1 MSTRWHVSELDVSS
15 DTPARHRAS
24 SPFLP
29 KRNAKAPAGPALA
42 AALAVME
49 PTSAHPLVDATA
61 FALIVPGVRHGL
73 TPFQVS
79 KAQELL
85 ADVMKHEINAYSP
98 NSARS
103 IRADWRHWMA
113 FCVQHDRVCLP
124 VAFDDLAY
132 FLKALVAAGYKR
144 ATLDHMLFT
153 LRLMS
158 QMFSSPSPTDS
169 IQFRWFWRGLC
180 RSDALKRAQ
189 HQAKG
194 LNIEMVDD
202 AVAAAGMCALEG
214 NTIDLQLVPKRAVA
228 VRDAAFVA
236 IAYQLMARSSEM
248 VVLRWEDVEFDE
260 GEDGGATCV
269 IRRSKTDQEGKSI
282 KKYIQSD
289 AAELLKSWQKLRL
302 AARELLWPE
311 GQLQLD
317 SNPYIFHRIPRYRVL
332 APRPGRQTTA
342 DRWDGPLTVRE
353 GDRILKRTVGA
364 TYSSHSARVGAAQ
377 DLTSAG
383 EELPYIMQEGRWT
396 STAMPARYAA
406 KELAVRAGKK
416 RKHSL
421 DKLRA
426 ARRGD

>member
-1 MSTRWHVSELDVSS
+1 MSELDVSS
-15 DTPARHRAS
+15 ETPARRRAS

-29 KRNAKAPAGPALA
+29 NRKAKTPAGSAITAALA
-42 AALAVME
+42 AME

-61 FALIVPGVRHGL
+61 FALIVPGARHGL

-85 ADVMKHEINAYSP
+85 ADVLKHEINAYAP

-103 IRADWRHWMA
+103 IRADWRHWLA
-113 FCVQHDRVCLP
+113 FCIQHDRVCLP

-158 QMFSSPSPTDS
+158 QLFSSPSPTDS
-169 IQFRWFWRGLC
+169 IQFKWFWRSLC

-202 AVAAAGMCALEG
+202 VVHAAAANALEG
-214 NTIDLQLVPKRAVA
+214 DTADLQLVSKRAMA

-236 IAYQLMARSSEM
+236 LAYQLMARSSEM
-248 VVLRWEDVEFDE
+248 VVLRWEDVAFDE
-260 GEDGGATCV
+260 GEDDGATCV

-289 AAELLKSWQKLRL
+289 AATLLKSWQKLRL

-317 SNPYIFHRIPRYRVL
+317 SNPYIFHRVPRYRVL
-332 APRPGRQTTA
+332 APRPGRQTAA
-342 DRWDGPLTVRE
+342 DRWDVALTVRE
-353 GDRILKRTVGA
+353 GDRILKRTVGIA
-364 TYSSHSARVGAAQ
+364 YSSHSARVGAAQ

-406 KELAVRAGKK
+406 NELAVRAGKK

-426 ARRGD
+426 ARRND

>member
-1 MSTRWHVSELDVSS
+1 MSELDVSS
-15 DTPARHRAS
+15 DTPARQRAS

-29 KRNAKAPAGPALA
+29 NRKAKTTAGPAVT
-42 AALAVME
+42 AALAAME

-61 FALIVPGVRHGL
+61 FPLIVPGVRHGL
-73 TPFQVS
+73 TPYQLG
-79 KAQELL
+79 KTQELL
-85 ADVMKHEINAYSP
+85 AVVLKHEINAYSP

-103 IRADWRHWMA
+103 IRVDWRHWMA
-113 FCVQHDRVCLP
+113 FCVQHNRQCLP
-124 VAFDDLAY
+124 IAFDDLAY
-132 FLKALVAAGYKR
+132 FLRALVATGYKR
-144 ATLDHMLFT
+144 ATLDHILFT

-158 QMFSSPSPTDS
+158 QIFSSPSPTDS
-169 IQFRWFWRGLC
+169 IQFKWFWRDLC
-180 RSDALKRAQ
+180 RTDALKRAQ

-194 LNIEMVDD
+194 LNIERVDV
-202 AVAAAGMCALEG
+202 AVAAAGMSAQEG
-214 NTIDLQLVPKRAVA
+214 DTADLQLLPKRALA

-248 VVLRWEDVEFDE
+248 VVLRWEDIEFDE

-311 GQLQLD
+311 GQLQFD

-332 APRPGRQTTA
+332 APRPGRPIENA
-342 DRWDGPLTVRE
+342 RWDGPLTVRE
-353 GDRILKRTVGA
+353 GDRILKRTVGKA
-364 TYSSHSARVGAAQ
+364 YSSHSARVGATQ

-383 EELPYIMQEGRWT
+383 EELPYIMQEGRWKNP
-396 STAMPARYAA
+396 AMPARYAA
-406 KELAVRAGKK
+406 NELAIRAGKK

-426 ARRGD
+426 ARSGE